1 MGMAENKK
9 RITQLHNE
17 YTQEKNKKQS
27 FKQKRQKFF
36 KRRMAFIVSCGVIL
50 LSFVTIP
57 LIGNVFEVH
66 ALEQERAAAEQE
78 LEELVDHQDELE
90 YYTHLLQDEDYVAK
104 LARSEYY
111 LTQDNE
117 IVFSFPDDETS
128 DHQEV
133 IQEEVEEEQKEQGEE
148 NSESHK

>member
-1 MGMAENKK
+1 MVENKS
-9 RITQLHNE
+9 RVTQLNND
-17 YTQEKNKKQS
+17 YTQEKNNEQS
-27 FKQKRQKFF
+27 LKQKNQKFF
-36 KRRMAFIVSCGVIL
+36 KRRMIFIVSCGVIL

-57 LIGNVFEVH
+57 LIGNVFEVN
-66 ALEQERAAAEQE
+66 ALEQEKVAAEQE
-78 LEELVDHQDELE
+78 LEELVDHQDDLE

-128 DHQEV
+128 VHQEV
-133 IQEEVEEEQKEQGEE
+133 IQEEEEEEQEE
-148 NSESHK
+148 KTEEESSESKK

>member
-1 MGMAENKK
+1 MAENKS
-9 RITQLHNE
+9 RVTQLNND
-17 YTQEKNKKQS
+17 YTQEKNNEQS
-27 FKQKRQKFF
+27 LKQKSQKFF
-36 KRRMAFIVSCGVIL
+36 KRRMTFIVSCGVIL

-57 LIGNVFEVH
+57 LIGNVFEVN
-66 ALEQERAAAEQE
+66 ALEQEKAAAEQE
-78 LEELVDHQDELE
+78 LEELVDHQDDLE

-133 IQEEVEEEQKEQGEE
+133 IQEEEEEEQEE
-148 NSESHK
+148 KTEEESSESYK